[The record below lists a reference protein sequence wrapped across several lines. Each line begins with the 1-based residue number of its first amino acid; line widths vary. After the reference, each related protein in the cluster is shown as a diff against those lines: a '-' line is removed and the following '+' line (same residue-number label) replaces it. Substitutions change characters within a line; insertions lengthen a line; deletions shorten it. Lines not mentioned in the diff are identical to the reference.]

1 MKVKIKPV
9 PWLKP
14 SPTEAVAAF
23 KRGEMFFTPN
33 NEPVNRTV
41 IPVGTTVV
49 IVCREEEIEV
59 INEQV

>member
-23 KRGEMFFTPN
+23 KRGETFLSESN
-33 NEPVNRTV
+33 QPVNRTT
-41 IPVGTTVV
+41 IPTGVTVV
-49 IVCREEEIEV
+49 VLGIEV
-59 INEQV
+59 KHEQV